1 VSAAGGS
8 RKIVLRHE
16 DDGAGLRHLEAR
28 RTSNGGV
35 VIEGQDLGASSEY
48 EWGWRIASGDV
59 GAAVAALGGPAG
71 SDPSQVLPLL
81 KRWFDA
87 NGGLDPGTHLREAG
101 VPIAFWSRVG
111 E

>member
-1 VSAAGGS
+1 M
-8 RKIVLRHE
+8 KIVLRHQE
-16 DDGAGLRHLEAR
+16 DGGSLRHLEAR
-28 RTSNGGV
+28 RTSGGGI

-48 EWGWRIASGDV
+48 EWGWRIAPGNV
-59 GAAVAALGGPAG
+59 AAASAALGGTALGGTAG
-71 SDPSQVLPLL
+71 NDVGRVLPLL

-101 VPIAFWSRVG
+101 VPIEFWSRVG